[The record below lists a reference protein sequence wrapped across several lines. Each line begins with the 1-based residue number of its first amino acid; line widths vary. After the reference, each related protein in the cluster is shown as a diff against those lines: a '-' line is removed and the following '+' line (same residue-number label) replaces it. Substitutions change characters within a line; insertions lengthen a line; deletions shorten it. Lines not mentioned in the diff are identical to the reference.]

1 MMNKRLVLSAFLL
14 VAILSCSKSKIEV
27 VKEVNVTFSY
37 ALPSSSGS
45 MVRSASSDVYDSF
58 YESYVKTRQVL
69 PDVYALTVSDEEG
82 KVVATLSGKWSAK
95 DFTRLGVGK
104 YHISGESKGGINYSE
119 WYTKAPL
126 LFDEDIEITSTT
138 TNIILSAKYNCFL
151 LLFDATNKSRF
162 EWSADGSASSGI
174 SGSIPQLGDIYY
186 LFPQYFK
193 SNGSIKWEENG
204 KENRIWMGG
213 YEFKTG
219 YYYYFDDMSGSF
231 VIPKMDAG
239 N

>member
-1 MMNKRLVLSAFLL
+1 MNKRLVLFVFLF
-14 VAILSCSKSKIEV
+14 VTILSCSKSKIDA
-27 VKEVNVTFSY
+27 VKEVDVSFSY
-37 ALPSSSGS
+37 VLPGRSGS
-45 MVRSASSDVYDSF
+45 MVRSASSDIYDSF
-58 YESYVKTRQVL
+58 FESYVKTRQVL
-69 PDVYALTVSDEEG
+69 PDVYTLTVSDKEG

-95 DFTRLGVGK
+95 DFTRLEVGS
-104 YHISGESKGGINYSE
+104 YHISGESKGGTNYSE
-119 WYTKAPL
+119 WYSKAPL

-174 SGSIPQLGDIYY
+174 SGTIPQLGEVYY
-186 LFPQYFK
+186 IFPQYFK
-193 SNGSIKWEENG
+193 SNGSIKWVENG
-204 KENRIWMGG
+204 KENCIWMGG

-219 YYYYFDDMSGSF
+219 YYYYFDDLSGSF
-231 VIPKMDAG
+231 VIPKMEAG